1 MTSQT
6 TSPAKQPAAGGKGG
20 KGKGPGRVGRT
31 SLFFRE
37 TVGEMRKVIYPTR
50 KELVNYTLVVL
61 VFVTA
66 VVLIVSALD
75 WGFTQII
82 LRVFG

>member
-1 MTSQT
+1 VTSQT

-20 KGKGPGRVGRT
+20 KGKGPGRIGRS
-31 SLFFRE
+31 SLFVRE
-37 TVGEMRKVIYPTR
+37 TVAEMRKVIYPSR

-66 VVLIVSALD
+66 VVIIVAGLD
-75 WGFTQII
+75 WGFTKLVLQ
-82 LRVFG
+82 VFG

>member
-1 MTSQT
+1 VTSQT

-20 KGKGPGRVGRT
+20 KGKGPGRVGRST
-31 SLFFRE
+31 LFVRE

-50 KELVNYTLVVL
+50 TEIVNYTAVVL

-66 VVLIVSALD
+66 VVLIVAALD
-75 WGFTQII
+75 WGFTWLV